1 MKENIIGQSREELA
15 EKFAE
20 MGLEKFRLK
29 QIWQWV
35 YYHGVRSFDEMKNI
49 SKQTRQLLDDK
60 FYIGRPEVVRDL
72 QSIDGTRKWLVKFE
86 DGQEIEMVHIP
97 GTDRAGNERGS
108 LCMSSQVG
116 CSLTC
121 SFCHTGTQKM
131 VRNLTAAD
139 MVGQFMLA
147 RDAFGEWPSPNEGR
161 LISNIV
167 MMGMGEPLLNFDN
180 VSKAL
185 RIIMDEEGIQLGKR
199 RITLSTSGIVP
210 KIQEC
215 GEVLGV
221 NLALSLHAVRDD
233 LRDELVPINKKWPI
247 AEVLDACRKYY
258 GQREDGEDR
267 NFRKITFEYVMLR
280 DVNDTLEDA
289 KELVRL
295 LTGIRAKVNL
305 IPFNPWPGSK
315 YLCST
320 KEQIAI
326 FSNYLM
332 EHGLVAPVRT
342 PRGQDIMAACGQ
354 LKSESEKA
362 KRGKETIASISN

>member
-1 MKENIIGQSREELA
+1 MTEIIKENIIGQSREELA
-15 EKFAE
+15 EKFKE
-20 MGLEKFRLK
+20 LGLVDYRLK

-35 YYHGVRSFDEMKNI
+35 YFHGVTSFDDMLNL
-49 SKQTRQLLDDK
+49 SKPTRALLDEH
-60 FYIGRPEVVRDL
+60 FYIGRPEIVRDL
-72 QSIDGTRKWLVKFE
+72 QSIDGTRKWLVKYE
-86 DGQEIEMVHIP
+86 DGQEVELVHIP
-97 GTDRAGNERGS
+97 GVDRNGKNRGS

-121 SFCHTGTQKM
+121 SFCHTGTQKL
-131 VRNLTAAD
+131 VRNLTSAD
-139 MVGQFMLA
+139 IVGQFMLA

-161 LISNIV
+161 LLSNIV

-185 RIIMDEEGIQLGKR
+185 KIIMDEEGIKLGKR

-221 NLALSLHAVRDD
+221 NLALSLHAVRND

-247 AEVLDACRKYY
+247 TEVLDACRKYY
-258 GQREDGEDR
+258 GQHEDGTDR
-267 NFRKITFEYVMLR
+267 GFRKITFEYVMLR

-289 KELVRL
+289 KQLVEAL
-295 LTGIRAKVNL
+295 KGIRAKVNL
-305 IPFNPWPGSK
+305 IPFNPWPGSN

-320 KEQIAI
+320 KEQIQI
-326 FSNYLM
+326 FSDYLM
-332 EHGLVAPVRT
+332 DNNLVAPVRT

-354 LKSESEKA
+354 LKSDSEKA
-362 KRGKETIASISN
+362 KKSAS

>member
-15 EKFAE
+15 EKFAA

-35 YYHGVRSFDEMKNI
+35 YYHGVRSFDDMKNI
-49 SKQTRQLLDDK
+49 SKATREALAEK

-72 QSIDGTRKWLVKFE
+72 QSIDGTRKWLLKFE

-97 GTDRAGNERGS
+97 GTDRQGNERGS

-167 MMGMGEPLLNFDN
+167 MMGMGEPLLNFEN

-185 RIIMDEEGIQLGKR
+185 TIIMDAEGIQLGKR

-221 NLALSLHAVRDD
+221 NLALSLHAVRDE
-233 LRDELVPINKKWPI
+233 LRNELVPINQKWPI

-258 GQREDGEDR
+258 GQREDGEER
-267 NFRKITFEYVMLR
+267 GFRKITFEYVMLR
-280 DVNDTLEDA
+280 DVNDSLDDA

-295 LTGIRAKVNL
+295 LKGIRAKVNL

-320 KEQIAI
+320 KEQIQI
-326 FSNYLM
+326 FSDYLT

-354 LKSESEKA
+354 LKSDSEK
-362 KRGKETIASISN
+362 KKKEKAAAASN